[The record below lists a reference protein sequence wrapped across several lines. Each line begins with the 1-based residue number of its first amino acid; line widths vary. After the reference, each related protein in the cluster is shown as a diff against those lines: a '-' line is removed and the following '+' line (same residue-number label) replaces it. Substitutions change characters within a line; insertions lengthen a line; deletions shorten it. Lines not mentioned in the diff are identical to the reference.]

1 MKKIIAILLLIVFV
15 FSLSG
20 CSPQTYTIQAQ
31 EVSDR
36 VATFTLNELLQNQSD
51 TVIVGKVK
59 NSTPVISIYENSN
72 RKYEPSML
80 NEVEVVEVISGNL
93 KKGDIVTVHE
103 LGDGSVFIYRS
114 YEQFGGYLKKDDYAI
129 LLLRKGTESE
139 HNYVVQGEKTYR
151 ENDCTYVIEA
161 ASEVK
166 ALKTYYTTH
175 RCQGRIW
182 LTEDKQIDQERNEGL
197 LGFSLFHKDQYGEV
211 IKPGETYEDF
221 VARLKD
227 IIADISAAE

>member
-1 MKKIIAILLLIVFV
+1 MKKIIAVLLLAVFV

-20 CSPQTYTIQAQ
+20 CSPQTYTIQSQ
-31 EVSDR
+31 EATSR

-51 TVIVGKVK
+51 AVIVGKVK

-114 YEQFGGYLKKDDYAI
+114 YEQFGGYLKTGDYVI
-129 LLLRKGTESE
+129 LFLNKSEDE

-151 ENDCTYVIEA
+151 ENHDTYVIEA

-166 ALKTYYTTH
+166 TLKTLYSVH
-175 RCQGRIW
+175 PCQGRIW

-197 LGFSLFHKDQYGEV
+197 LNWVGRKTEV
-211 IKPGETYEDF
+211 IKPDETYEEF
-221 VARLKD
+221 VTRLKD
-227 IIADISAAE
+227 VIADISAAE